1 MRVRESGMPEQSY
14 WESLIDAC
22 GLLEEMEISPKVG
35 VFEFGVGY
43 GSFLKCFKNKHTRVA
58 GIDIDQTMVDAT
70 RARLLQLGIESE
82 IRCGDFFDN
91 GLRESVGVF
100 DVCLLMNILHHA
112 KPEELVSAA
121 CRILSADGRIG
132 MCHWRDDME
141 TPRGPPQEMRIGL
154 AEAEALFESCGL
166 DVVKAANSTR
176 SSYHYFVVATHA
188 GRSIRP

>member
-22 GLLEEMEISPKVG
+22 GLLEEMEIGPKVS
-35 VFEFGVGY
+35 VFEFGFGY
-43 GSFLKCFKNKHTRVA
+43 GSFLKCFNGKHARVA

-70 RARLLQLGIESE
+70 RTRLMQSGIESE
-82 IRCGDFFDN
+82 VRCCDFFDDD
-91 GLRESVGVF
+91 LRESFGTF
-100 DVCLLMNILHHA
+100 DVCLMMNILHQA
-112 KPEELVSAA
+112 EPEELVSLA
-121 CRILSADGRIG
+121 RRMLLPNGRIG
-132 MCHWRDDME
+132 MCHWRDDIE

-176 SSYHYFVVATHA
+176 SSYHYFVVATQA